1 MIAVEAPVGMPSAPQ
16 RLEDTGLSADVI
28 LELVTKTLHVA
39 GELKGT
45 ELARRLGVPFQVIE
59 PSLDLLKRDRFCE
72 IVGGQAPGPPSYS
85 YRLTDAGRV
94 RALLFLESSRYVG
107 TLPVTLQ
114 QYTAYMNSFV
124 REYRVNATRSS
135 VRDAFAHL
143 VLSPRMLDQLGPA
156 IAAWHSLFVHGPT
169 GNGKSAIAQAIR
181 NVLRDD
187 IAVPHAILIDRHIV
201 RVYDPVTHEPR
212 PLELDAAASLR
223 RTNVMDGRW
232 VRCRRPLVTAGGEM
246 TLASLDLGDG
256 DGGFYR
262 APLQLLANGGV
273 LVIDDFGRQQVPPSL
288 LLNRWIVPLEN
299 GVDYLTLQ
307 TGEKFEVPFHVFV
320 VFTTNLRPR
329 ELPDEAFL
337 RRIRYKVLAE
347 SPDIDA
353 FVEIFANYCRAQRV
367 SCEPFLAE
375 SMIARE
381 LGPRQVALRGCHPRD
396 LIEHALAIARY
407 FDRTPH
413 LTSDLMR
420 EACASYFVEDRDP
433 AAA

>member
-16 RLEDTGLSADVI
+16 RLEDTGLSPDVI

-59 PSLDLLKRDRFCE
+59 PSLELLKRDRFCE
-72 IVGGQAPGPPSYS
+72 IVGGHAPGPPSYS

-94 RALLFLESSRYVG
+94 RALLFLESGRYVG

-124 REYRVNATRSS
+124 HEYRVNATQSS
-135 VRDAFAHL
+135 VRDAFAPL

-156 IAAWHSLFVHGPT
+156 IASWHSLFVHGPT
-169 GNGKSAIAQAIR
+169 GNGKSVIAQAIR

-212 PLELDAAASLR
+212 PLELDAAASLQ

-273 LVIDDFGRQQVPPSL
+273 LVIDDFGRQQVPPTL

-347 SPDIDA
+347 SPDVDA
-353 FVEIFANYCRAQRV
+353 FVEIFANYCRARRV

-407 FDRTPH
+407 FDRPPH
-413 LTSDLMR
+413 LTLDLMR
-420 EACASYFVEDRDP
+420 EACTSYFVEDRDP